1 MIHLLCQYLKEL
13 KQGKDP
19 SFEKYLKNY
28 PYSKE
33 ELRELLQIA
42 RSAYRPEVRGKVPEP
57 SSKFSLSLRERLL
70 KILEEQDLE
79 Q

>member
-1 MIHLLCQYLKEL
+1 MNHLLCLYLKEL

-19 SFEKYLKNY
+19 CLDRYLEGY

-33 ELRELLQIA
+33 EIRELLQIA

-57 SSKFSLSLRERLL
+57 SSKFFLSLRERLL